1 MILKPKM
8 SGTSS
13 GGREEKVSAGWLW
26 KRRPTSEDA
35 SAFRAP
41 GLTGKPNG
49 QQVASSS
56 YWLWITASAIKRTML
71 RSATQAPSSAQ
82 VLFTRRWRGI
92 KQREKPKDGQKARRK
107 RNKTGSWGDSGKQ
120 YAFSAAL
127 RCQLVWFWK
136 TSYLCMM
143 CVTMTVPCDAERWQ
157 DPQPN
162 TREWV
167 STAVCIWRHTLFT

>member
-1 MILKPKM
+1 MAATRPESKILKPKV

-13 GGREEKVSAGWLW
+13 GGRGEKASAGWLW

-41 GLTGKPNG
+41 ALTGKPNG

-56 YWLWITASAIKRTML
+56 YWSWITASAIKRTVR

-82 VLFTRRWRGI
+82 VLFTRRWGGR
-92 KQREKPKDGQKARRK
+92 KQREKPKEGQKARRK
-107 RNKTGSWGDSGKQ
+107 RNKTGSRGDSGEQ

-127 RCQLVWFWK
+127 RCQLVRF
-136 TSYLCMM
+136 
-143 CVTMTVPCDAERWQ
+143 
-157 DPQPN
+157 
-162 TREWV
+162 
-167 STAVCIWRHTLFT
+167 